1 MPGMPIFLAAGL
13 CALAILLTIVAVPKP
28 RVAEAM
34 PAP

>member
-13 CALAILLTIVAVPKP
+13 CVLAILLTVVAVPKP
-28 RVAEAM
+28 RVAEAT